1 MRRLVIAAALAGAG
15 LALAFPAA
23 PASAHPLG
31 NFSVNQLAALSLTPD
46 AVRVRAVVDSAEIP
60 TVQEK
65 STVDTSGDGV
75 ADDAERAAFA
85 AATCSAL
92 ASRFEVAVDGSRLS
106 LTVTSA
112 SFSYSEGTAALP
124 TSRTECALA
133 AAARLDSPAT
143 VTVANNYLADR
154 IGWRELTATG
164 TGVRLLDSP
173 LPTVS
178 RAGDL
183 RDYPA
188 ELITNPPDVR
198 TATLRTEPGDG
209 GAATVAAPLPERSSY
224 PGAGLVAAADA
235 KLRDLLSGPDR
246 TVPIGLLAVLLAL
259 VLGAA
264 HAVLPGHG
272 KTVMAAY
279 LAGKQG
285 RPRDAVAVGA
295 VVTATHTGGVLVV
308 GLLLTTVVGLAGQV
322 VLGWLGVASGALI
335 LVVGAGMLW
344 GLARGRSLGHGHGH
358 HHHDDHHAHGHD
370 HAHSHGEHTHSHSH
384 GGHSHSHGP
393 GRWSIAGIGI
403 AGGLVPSPSALII
416 LLAAIG
422 LGRTWFG
429 VLLVI
434 SYGLGMAATLTGA
447 GLLLVGLQR
456 RWEARRA
463 RLGPVAGRLRTAWA
477 KLSSAAP
484 AATGSLILLVG
495 LGVLGRAAATLL

>member
-1 MRRLVIAAALAGAG
+1 MRRLVPAAALIGTA
-15 LALAFPAA
+15 LALASPAS

-31 NFSVNQLAALSLTPD
+31 NFSVNQLAALSLAPESVT
-46 AVRVRAVVDSAEIP
+46 VRAVVDSAEIP

-65 STVDTSGDGV
+65 STVDSSGDGV
-75 ADDAERAAFA
+75 ADDTERAAYA

-92 ASRFEVAVDGSRLS
+92 ASRFEVAVDGARLP
-106 LTVTSA
+106 LAVTTA
-112 SFSYSEGTAALP
+112 AFSYLAGTAALP
-124 TSRTECALA
+124 TGRLECTLA
-133 AAARLDSPAT
+133 APARLDSPAT
-143 VTVANNYLADR
+143 VTVANTYLADR

-188 ELITNPPDVR
+188 ELLTNPPDVR
-198 TATLRTEPGDG
+198 TATLRTEPGSGD
-209 GAATVAAPLPERSSY
+209 GAAVAAPLPERSSY
-224 PGAGLVAAADA
+224 PGASLVAAADA
-235 KLRDLLSGPDR
+235 KLRDLLAGGDR
-246 TVPIGLLAVLLAL
+246 TVTVGLLAVLLAL

-272 KTVMAAY
+272 KTVLAAY
-279 LAGKQG
+279 LAGKRG

-344 GLARGRSLGHGHGH
+344 GLFRGRTLG
-358 HHHDDHHAHGHD
+358 HAHGEHE
-370 HAHSHGEHTHSHSH
+370 HTHGEHVHTHSHGHTHGHSH
-384 GGHSHSHGP
+384 SHSHSHGP
-393 GRWSIAGIGI
+393 GRLSIAGIGI

-429 VLLVI
+429 VLLVVA
-434 SYGLGMAATLTGA
+434 YGFGMAATLTGA

-456 RWEARRA
+456 RWAARRA
-463 RLGPVAGRLRTAWA
+463 RLGPPRGRLRTAWERV
-477 KLSSAAP
+477 SRAAP
-484 AATGSLILLVG
+484 AATGSLVLLVG

>member
-1 MRRLVIAAALAGAG
+1 MRRPVLAALIGTG
-15 LALAFPAA
+15 LALAA
-23 PASAHPLG
+23 PASPAAAHPLG

-46 AVRVRAVVDSAEIP
+46 AVTVRAVVDSAEIP

-75 ADDAERAAFA
+75 ADGTERAAHA
-85 AATCSAL
+85 ASTCAAL
-92 ASRFEVAVDGSRLS
+92 ASRFEVAVDGRRLS
-106 LTVTSA
+106 LAVTSA
-112 SFSYSEGTAALP
+112 AFSYSEGTAALP
-124 TSRTECALA
+124 TGRLECTLA
-133 AAARLDSPAT
+133 APARLDSPAT
-143 VTVANNYLADR
+143 VTVANTYLADR

-164 TGVRLLDSP
+164 TGVRLLDPS
-173 LPTVS
+173 LPAVS
-178 RAGDL
+178 RAADL

-198 TATLRTEPGDG
+198 TATLRTEPGEGDG
-209 GAATVAAPLPERSSY
+209 TAVAAPLPDRSSY

-235 KLRDLLSGPDR
+235 RLRDLLTGGDR
-246 TVPIGLLAVLLAL
+246 TVTVGLLAVLLAL

-279 LAGKQG
+279 LAGKRG

-295 VVTATHTGGVLVV
+295 VVTATHTGGVLAV

-335 LVVGAGMLW
+335 LVVGAAMLW
-344 GLARGRSLGHGHGH
+344 GPARGGTTHGGHGHP
-358 HHHDDHHAHGHD
+358 
-370 HAHSHGEHTHSHSH
+370 HGEHTHSHAH
-384 GGHSHSHGP
+384 GGHTHSHGP

-403 AGGLVPSPSALII
+403 AGGLVPSPSALIV

-429 VLLVI
+429 VLLVT
-434 SYGLGMAATLTGA
+434 SYGIGMAATLTGA
-447 GLLLVGLQR
+447 GLLLVGLR
-456 RWEARRA
+456 RRLAARRA
-463 RLGPVAGRLRTAWA
+463 RLGPWHRAWA
-477 KLSSAAP
+477 RVSRAAP
-484 AATGSLILLVG
+484 ATTGSLVLLVG